1 MVRMIGLYAGSFD
14 PVHLGHLDIIEA
26 ASQQCS
32 QVYVAVLRNPT
43 KGSGLIPLEDRND
56 VLGRCVRDM
65 HNVLVASYEGLLIR
79 LAREL
84 GADTLIRGAV
94 REPMAEMQ
102 MALTNSELGDLPTM
116 FIPCRPEHAH
126 ISSSLVRALLTD
138 RGAAAVKSL
147 VPEPVFEWLHQTE
160 SQSGG

>member
-32 QVYVAVLRNPT
+32 QLYVAVLRNPT
-43 KGSGLIPLEDRND
+43 KGSGLMPLEDRND
-56 VLGRCVRDM
+56 VLRRCVRDRR
-65 HNVLVASYEGLLIR
+65 NVLVPSYEGLLIR
-79 LAREL
+79 LAQEL

-94 REPMAEMQ
+94 REPMSEMQ
-102 MALTNSELGDLPTM
+102 MALTNNELGELPTV

-126 ISSSLVRALLTD
+126 ISSSLVRTLLTD

-147 VPEPVFEWLHQTE
+147 VPEPVLEWLHQTE
-160 SQSGG
+160 SPSRG

>member
-26 ASQQCS
+26 ACQQCS
-32 QVYVAVLRNPT
+32 QLYVAVLRNPT

-65 HNVLVASYEGLLIR
+65 HNVLVTSYEGLLIR
-79 LAREL
+79 IAQEL

-94 REPMAEMQ
+94 REAMFEMQ
-102 MALTNSELGDLPTM
+102 MALITNELGDLPTM
-116 FIPCRPEHAH
+116 FIPCRPEHA
-126 ISSSLVRALLTD
+126 
-138 RGAAAVKSL
+138 
-147 VPEPVFEWLHQTE
+147 
-160 SQSGG
+160 

>member
-43 KGSGLIPLEDRND
+43 KGSGLIPLDDRND
-56 VLGRCVRDM
+56 ILRRCVRDM
-65 HNVLVASYEGLLIR
+65 RHVLVASYEGLLIR
-79 LAREL
+79 LAQEL

-94 REPMAEMQ
+94 REPLSEMQ
-102 MALTNSELGDLPTM
+102 MALTNNDLADLPTM
-116 FIPCRPEHAH
+116 FIPCRPEHSH

-147 VPEPVFEWLHQTE
+147 VPEPVFEWLHQME
-160 SQSGG
+160 SQSLE

>member
-1 MVRMIGLYAGSFD
+1 MVAMIGLYAGSFD

-32 QVYVAVLRNPT
+32 QVYVAVLRNPA

-56 VLGRCVRDM
+56 VLGRCVRDI
-65 HNVLVASYEGLLIR
+65 HNVLVVSYEGLLIR
-79 LAREL
+79 LAEEL

-94 REPMAEMQ
+94 REPMSEMQ
-102 MALTNSELGDLPTM
+102 MALTNNALGNLATM
-116 FIPCRPEHAH
+116 FIPCRSEHAH
-126 ISSSLVRALLTD
+126 ISSSLVRSLLTD

-160 SQSGG
+160 SQSRG